1 MASPSTAAVIKS
13 DVHSQDNDNNSNAR
27 RSRDEEI
34 PSDEEEIARA
44 KRQRRLDLSGSEDDE
59 QGNDLMKSGAE
70 AANDGDDDNSNDKDD
85 DEEEEGNENINSN
98 NNINHSSSTSATN
111 LGDASLVAPYG
122 LQPTNPPTANATAAG
137 TATATS
143 ADDQAAA
150 LSALIRNQLSPT
162 ALMGSGS
169 NVNGSAGLLMAQM
182 EMQRLAQQQQFTGIV
197 PPQQQQPILQPQS
210 LPNSQQQQQQQ
221 QPAASNNGGAG
232 GSSNSNNNLNSN
244 STMQQ
249 LIMNAQLLQQQQHQ
263 LNVLSALQGRGGLVV
278 NPQLQQQQQMQQLQQ
293 LQQQQQPQMLH
304 GFAFQ
309 QMLQQQNQ
317 YSSLM
322 ALAAAQQRNGGSN
335 AAAAGFGVGNANNNN
350 GIPMHHHHHPQLGMA
365 AAQSHTQHNMAAL
378 YAPSASLGPSANS
391 TRHIAPITIANHPTG
406 QGAALPTLLAQP
418 DDNLKLSSQ
427 QVFLRHQIEAFRAC
441 EDDILTH
448 TRGRNKPVAIGQVGI
463 RCRFCSH
470 LQVARRQKGSTYFP
484 ASLNGL
490 YQAAQNMNTSHMSSG
505 ICTEMPLAVKQEF
518 LRLSTTKEQASA
530 AGRPYWAN
538 AAAALGLVDTED
550 GIRHIDDV
558 RARITAMGGS
568 VPAVSVPTLAAAA
581 VNAGNSAGAVG
592 ATATTGSV
600 NGAGTDASSSS
611 M

>member
-1 MASPSTAAVIKS
+1 MASPSTAAVINES
-13 DVHSQDNDNNSNAR
+13 DVNSHDDNNDNR
-27 RSRDEEI
+27 RSREQVPE
-34 PSDEEEIARA
+34 DEEETARA

-59 QGNDLMKSGAE
+59 QGQDVLKAGAE
-70 AANDGDDDNSNDKDD
+70 AGNDDDNNSKGDDDDDD
-85 DEEEEGNENINSN
+85 DEEEAENTN
-98 NNINHSSSTSATN
+98 NNDSSNHNNHSSSTSATN
-111 LGDASLVAPYG
+111 LGDASLIAPYG
-122 LQPTNPPTANATAAG
+122 LQPTNPTTANAAFGTG
-137 TATATS
+137 TAVST
-143 ADDQAAA
+143 DDQAA

-162 ALMGSGS
+162 ALMG
-169 NVNGSAGLLMAQM
+169 NNPNGSAGLLMAQM
-182 EMQRLAQQQQFTGIV
+182 ELQRLAQQQQFTGIV

-221 QPAASNNGGAG
+221 PAAGNNGGVG
-232 GSSNSNNNLNSN
+232 GSSSNNNNNLNSN

-293 LQQQQQPQMLH
+293 LQQQPQQMLH

-335 AAAAGFGVGNANNNN
+335 AAAAGFGVGNSNNNN
-350 GIPMHHHHHPQLGMA
+350 GIPMQHHHHPPLGMA
-365 AAQSHTQHNMAAL
+365 AQSHNQASMAAL

-568 VPAVSVPTLAAAA
+568 VPGVNVPTLAAAA
-581 VNAGNSAGAVG
+581 VNAGNGAVG

-600 NGAGTDASSSS
+600 NGAGTDASSTS